1 MRIIPRQHRRALR
14 HAQLKWSEQVEDPR
28 DKQGQRHLHQGL
40 LALLVV
46 GFACGKAGLRHIE
59 ELSQD
64 VGGRTRKQLKV
75 PRKVSDSTLRRLL
88 EEQSVG
94 GLAETVRGWVQALL
108 GQQAVEHALP
118 LGVASFD
125 GKSVYSSTHKPVP
138 GLEAVACDETGTPVY
153 KLGAMRAALTSVAA
167 CPCLDLEFFGAKAG
181 ESPAFRQLLPRV
193 VEHYG
198 EHFQVVTGDA
208 GLCAAENA
216 ALVRSL
222 GKHYLLGLKG
232 NQPTLHGYAV
242 ESIADKKGPP
252 RARTQDRAHGKTT
265 VRELWTHALKPGEVD
280 FPGARLLLCV
290 KQTHLMDDGTQSIEW
305 RYFVTSL
312 STVDLSF
319 AHLLKLVRLHWAIE
333 NRHHWTLDM
342 VLQEDA
348 RQPCCANASALQ
360 VTAWL
365 RTLAYNLLA
374 AWRAMLPRVDGLPV
388 RWERACETLR
398 DALVHGSTEACL
410 PTPV

>member
-1 MRIIPRQHRRALR
+1 MRTIPGQHRRALR

-64 VGGRTRKQLKV
+64 VGARTRKQLKV
-75 PRKVSDSTLRRLL
+75 ARKVSDSTLRRLL
-88 EEQSVG
+88 EEQSVR
-94 GLAETVRGWVQALL
+94 GLAETVRGWVHALL
-108 GQQAVEHALP
+108 GQQGVEHALP

-125 GKSVYSSTHKPVP
+125 GKSAYSSTHKPVP

-265 VRELWTHALKPGEVD
+265 VREVWTHALKPGEVD
-280 FPGARLLLCV
+280 FPDARLLLCV
-290 KQTHLMDDGTQSIEW
+290 KQTHLMDDGTQNIEW

-374 AWRAMLPRVDGLPV
+374 AWRARLPRVDGLPV

-410 PTPV
+410 PTAA